1 MTRYFRLQAKLLRKR
16 FPFLLFMTALL
27 LFGLLT
33 ALVCYLRYDA
43 GRTEKQKFRVGIVQE
58 SGEQTPDDG
67 ENGMEGALS
76 MGLAMLETID
86 DTRFSVSLTEMDE
99 ETAKELLEKKEIAA
113 YFVFPAGFADAAMA
127 GEMKSIRAVFS
138 RQSGEL
144 TLLLKEELTGVVSE
158 LLTVSQKGAY
168 GAERAADAL
177 GGKVTPY
184 EALNDMV
191 LRYTG
196 LILRRGGT
204 YTVHEMGITPDAT
217 TGGDTPQGD
226 TPIGVGLSFAATFV
240 LSFFVFFLLL
250 CALPLAGVYIRRDR
264 SLAGQLSA
272 AGIGAGKQT
281 VCRFAALSLCLLLL
295 LLLLSLLT
303 GAAFA
308 VYAGVEN
315 AGKPGDSTDGGLAT
329 DGGTAA
335 DGGLGTGN
343 DVAAKG
349 GLDTVWEILGGDASG
364 KAALLPLAAKL
375 FCAFLPSAAL
385 AAAFSLLLF
394 SLAGDALNGILLHFF
409 TTLTL
414 CYLSGCFYP
423 LSAFPES
430 MQKAALLLPPSVL
443 RGYLASVLRGD
454 PAAVL
459 KNLGGVLLFI
469 VLFLLLTAAVVRRE
483 RK

>member
-1 MTRYFRLQAKLLRKR
+1 
-16 FPFLLFMTALL
+16 
-27 LFGLLT
+27 
-33 ALVCYLRYDA
+33 
-43 GRTEKQKFRVGIVQE
+43 
-58 SGEQTPDDG
+58 
-67 ENGMEGALS
+67 

-99 ETAKELLEKKEIAA
+99 ETAKALLEKKEIAA

-127 GEMKSIRAVFS
+127 GEIKSIRAVFS

-177 GGKVTPY
+177 GGRVTPY

-204 YTVHEMGITPDAT
+204 YTVNEVGITPD
-217 TGGDTPQGD
+217 DTPDGA
-226 TPIGVGLSFAATFV
+226 GLSFAATFV

-281 VCRFAALSLCLLLL
+281 VCRFAALALCLLLL

-308 VYAGVEN
+308 IYTGVEN
-315 AGKPGDSTDGGLAT
+315 AGKPGDS
-329 DGGTAA
+329 A
-335 DGGLGTGN
+335 DGGINTGN
-343 DVAAKG
+343 GIAARWRVRYRSGNFRRRSRSVSPCGEAVLRVFAVGSPCGGIQSAAVFPRGGCAERDPAAFLYDPHALLSLRLLLSPLRFSGEYAKG
-349 GLDTVWEILGGDASG
+349 GASA
-364 KAALLPLAAKL
+364 AAL
-375 FCAFLPSAAL
+375 CSAELSCFGPPGGSGGGLKKSRRRSAVYRP
-385 AAAFSLLLF
+385 FSPCDGGGRPQGKKIIRRT
-394 SLAGDALNGILLHFF
+394 ADPGLHKCEKGF
-409 TTLTL
+409 
-414 CYLSGCFYP
+414 
-423 LSAFPES
+423 
-430 MQKAALLLPPSVL
+430 
-443 RGYLASVLRGD
+443 R
-454 PAAVL
+454 L
-459 KNLGGVLLFI
+459 KNRFCC
-469 VLFLLLTAAVVRRE
+469 AVHRSA
-483 RK
+483 

>member
-1 MTRYFRLQAKLLRKR
+1 MTRYFRLQSKLLRKR

-33 ALVCYLRYDA
+33 ALVCCLRYDA

-58 SGEQTPDDG
+58 SGEQTPDAG
-67 ENGMEGALS
+67 ENGLEGALS

-99 ETAKELLEKKEIAA
+99 ETAKALLEKKEIAA

-127 GEMKSIRAVFS
+127 GEIKSIRAVFS

-177 GGKVTPY
+177 GGRVTPY

-204 YTVHEMGITPDAT
+204 YTVNEVGITPD
-217 TGGDTPQGD
+217 DTPDGA
-226 TPIGVGLSFAATFV
+226 GLSFAATFV

-281 VCRFAALSLCLLLL
+281 VCRFAALALCLLLL

-308 VYAGVEN
+308 IYTGVEN
-315 AGKPGDSTDGGLAT
+315 AGKPGDSAGG
-329 DGGTAA
+329 GIN
-335 DGGLGTGN
+335 TGN
-343 DVAAKG
+343 GIAAGG
-349 GLDTVWEILGGDASG
+349 GLDTVREIFGGE
-364 KAALLPLAAKL
+364 AALFPLAAKL

-443 RGYLASVLRGD
+443 RSYLASVLRGD

-459 KNLGGVLLFI
+459 KNLGGVLLFTA
-469 VLFLLLTAAVVRRE
+469 LFLLATAAVVRRE